1 MAKTDYKQLLDSGC
15 PVFYLYSQQ
24 EYLVQRQAAK
34 LLELLSR
41 EDTEVT
47 RLDGPAPSLEE
58 IIASAGTISF
68 FGTRRVI

>member
-47 RLDGPAPSLEE
+47 RLDGPAPSLE
-58 IIASAGTISF
+58 
-68 FGTRRVI
+68 